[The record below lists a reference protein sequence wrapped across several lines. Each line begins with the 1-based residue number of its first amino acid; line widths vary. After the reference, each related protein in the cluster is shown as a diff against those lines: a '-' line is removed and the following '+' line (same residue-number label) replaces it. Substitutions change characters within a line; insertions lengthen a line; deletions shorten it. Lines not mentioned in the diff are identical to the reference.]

1 MLGRQCWRLLTRP
14 NSLVARILK
23 AKYHPNTNFS
33 QASIGKNPSYS
44 WRSIMAAHDLVLKGS
59 RIRIGNGTCTLIK
72 NDPWL
77 PDLSNGLVSSDL
89 DDDLSVA
96 TVKTLFVDGR
106 RELDVDLISST
117 FNERDRNLI
126 LNIPLSQRNE
136 EDVWYWLANTSG
148 VYSVKSAYRLLLG
161 EVSDVAGNMW
171 RKIWKLEVPA
181 KVRNFVWRAAS
192 NVLPTAVNLRSK
204 HVSLNDLCLVG
215 NFDKEIVL
223 HLLVDCPF
231 ARTCWIKS
239 KVGFFG
245 IYSSFKDW
253 LQALFRNCTNEQC
266 WIAVMVC
273 WKLWCNRNNL
283 VWQGKCDTAKQI
295 VNAAGNL
302 LFQWQSAKSSVISNQ
317 VSSDPC
323 VGAVAWS
330 PPRVGWLK
338 CNTDAAVFA
347 NEGRVGLGSVIR
359 DESGK
364 FVAALCCNIRGNYSP
379 RDAEVLSIREALSWL
394 KSMKLS
400 KVIVETDCLQA
411 FNALVDRKCPL
422 NSFGSLVL
430 DCKCIAD
437 SIGDIA
443 FSFVR
448 RSANSASH
456 FVARAGNSLPGR
468 EVWRSVPPSWLI
480 SVL

>member
-1 MLGRQCWRLLTRP
+1 M
-14 NSLVARILK
+14 
-23 AKYHPNTNFS
+23 F
-33 QASIGKNPSYS
+33 
-44 WRSIMAAHDLVLKGS
+44 
-59 RIRIGNGTCTLIK
+59 
-72 NDPWL
+72 
-77 PDLSNGLVSSDL
+77 
-89 DDDLSVA
+89 
-96 TVKTLFVDGR
+96 
-106 RELDVDLISST
+106 
-117 FNERDRNLI
+117 
-126 LNIPLSQRNE
+126 
-136 EDVWYWLANTSG
+136 
-148 VYSVKSAYRLLLG
+148 
-161 EVSDVAGNMW
+161 
-171 RKIWKLEVPA
+171 
-181 KVRNFVWRAAS
+181 
-192 NVLPTAVNLRSK
+192 
-204 HVSLNDLCLVG
+204 
-215 NFDKEIVL
+215 
-223 HLLVDCPF
+223 
-231 ARTCWIKS
+231 
-239 KVGFFG
+239 
-245 IYSSFKDW
+245 
-253 LQALFRNCTNEQC
+253 
-266 WIAVMVC
+266 
-273 WKLWCNRNNL
+273 
-283 VWQGKCDTAKQI
+283 
-295 VNAAGNL
+295 
-302 LFQWQSAKSSVISNQ
+302 NQ
-317 VSSDPC
+317 VSSDP
-323 VGAVAWS
+323 GAGAIAWS

-347 NEGRVGLGSVIR
+347 DERRVGLGSVIR